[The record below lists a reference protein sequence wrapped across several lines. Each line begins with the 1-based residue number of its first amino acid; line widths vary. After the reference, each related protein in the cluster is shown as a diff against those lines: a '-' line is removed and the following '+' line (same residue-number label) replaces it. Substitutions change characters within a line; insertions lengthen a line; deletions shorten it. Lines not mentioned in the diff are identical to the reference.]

1 MASFLLFML
10 NTNKIKYGTA
20 QGYVGSVCNWH
31 MDVLGGL
38 GNPIADVI
46 DWKRFCN
53 ACAVQSWVDAS
64 IESHVMFPFELL
76 VKTLLCLDRTDRMDC
91 ALGLMMLMMFFT
103 MCRSQTPL
111 PKSRDSFDPINHL
124 RRGDVRMCVG
134 RTDAMEWNLGVVKN
148 STSKEKAAPLKNK
161 NNWKP
166 TGICDGVL
174 NIMFWFNA
182 YSALSSWDSPDDPL
196 FYDESGV
203 LTYVFMLRYMRN
215 AVASV
220 PGMTWDLA
228 KIFGFH
234 GLRVLGF
241 NCTRASTGDD
251 VAILQGGWLSGAW
264 QTYSRDDIDKIVD
277 AARKGASYAAENI
290 LPSLPLD
297 IIFTPP
303 DTDHVP
309 RPDRAYP
316 APPPPVPA
324 PSASVEPGPS
334 SGPGEQITGI
344 SNLVISTLDYTSDGS
359 VGSVDGVPSSATVE
373 ERIQKKGKKY
383 KVHTWNGNF
392 YYSLTTLRAAY
403 AARKV
408 EQAEFFSTLA
418 AFGYLHL

>member
-174 NIMFWFNA
+174 NIKFWFKA
-182 YSALSSWDSPDDPL
+182 YSALSSWTHRMTL
-196 FYDESGV
+196 C
-203 LTYVFMLRYMRN
+203 FMM
-215 AVASV
+215 
-220 PGMTWDLA
+220 
-228 KIFGFH
+228 
-234 GLRVLGF
+234 GLV
-241 NCTRASTGDD
+241 C
-251 VAILQGGWLSGAW
+251 
-264 QTYSRDDIDKIVD
+264 
-277 AARKGASYAAENI
+277 
-290 LPSLPLD
+290 
-297 IIFTPP
+297 
-303 DTDHVP
+303 
-309 RPDRAYP
+309 
-316 APPPPVPA
+316 
-324 PSASVEPGPS
+324 
-334 SGPGEQITGI
+334 
-344 SNLVISTLDYTSDGS
+344 
-359 VGSVDGVPSSATVE
+359 
-373 ERIQKKGKKY
+373 
-383 KVHTWNGNF
+383 
-392 YYSLTTLRAAY
+392 
-403 AARKV
+403 
-408 EQAEFFSTLA
+408 
-418 AFGYLHL
+418 